1 MPTLS
6 KMTDAQRETTLDS
19 MDTQL
24 LSIMQGQGKLR
35 DRLESVELE
44 SDEAADIKLLLIR
57 LDMKADE
64 LMRKREEFEDDALP
78 LSPPSASMLATMRE
92 RLAGLRA
99 INAQNETARGILNAV
114 VAVAGQLP
122 KVKN

>member
-1 MPTLS
+1 MPTNS
-6 KMTDAQRETTLDS
+6 KMTEDQREATLNS
-19 MDTQL
+19 LDTQL

-35 DRLESVELE
+35 DRLEGVELD
-44 SDEAADIKLLLIR
+44 SDEASDIKLLLIR

-64 LMRKREEFEDDALP
+64 ILRKREEFEDDALP

-99 INAQNETARGILNAV
+99 INAQNETARGILTAV
-114 VAVAGQLP
+114 VAVAGQRP
-122 KVKN
+122 EVKN